1 MKKVISAVLTAA
13 MVVGMGVSVLA
24 ATPSKTVADEVKA
37 SGSATVTGVLGIVS
51 DVKVTAKE
59 DTAQVEEVLQDITSE
74 AFEMQTSNLL
84 DAANV
89 KLTIESKVIEAAYE
103 DNEQV
108 TVLVAVPK
116 TKADGTVTYT
126 YYTVPGKVVDGK
138 IVVNLKGRQVK
149 LYGSNFVL
157 VAVKTIEG

>member
-1 MKKVISAVLTAA
+1 
-13 MVVGMGVSVLA
+13 
-24 ATPSKTVADEVKA
+24 
-37 SGSATVTGVLGIVS
+37 
-51 DVKVTAKE
+51 
-59 DTAQVEEVLQDITSE
+59 
-74 AFEMQTSNLL
+74 MQTSNLL

-103 DNEQV
+103 DNEKV

-116 TKADGTVTYT
+116 TKADG
-126 YYTVPGKVVDGK
+126 TVPGKVVDGK